1 AANEENSASLTA
13 RQVEVLKLI
22 RKGLSNEAIADAL
35 GISMA
40 TVKSHVRSI
49 LDCLG
54 VKNRT
59 EAVNEALL
67 LNLL

>member
-1 AANEENSASLTA
+1 
-13 RQVEVLKLI
+13 
-22 RKGLSNEAIADAL
+22 
-35 GISMA
+35 
-40 TVKSHVRSI
+40 VKSHVRSI
-49 LDCLG
+49 LENLN